1 MQDSTAPRPAPHRE
15 PEPWGIWI
23 GILVA
28 VVLLVGSVLVGG
40 LAGLAMLG
48 VILTALVMVVM
59 TRVVLG

>member
-1 MQDSTAPRPAPHRE
+1 MANTTPRPAPHRE

-28 VVLLVGSVLVGG
+28 VLLLVGSFLVGG

-48 VILTALVMVVM
+48 VVVAVASLALL